1 MNCVMTRGIYLRANG
16 NLERY
21 CGPGS
26 KVSLAT
32 LDLNRINNDFVSK
45 YYFGPSFQHIR
56 KRMTNEEVP
65 FPGICEQCDY
75 LDIDAPLELENI
87 NNEIEWFHWEPSY
100 LCNLDCEWCCGE
112 REKIK
117 KEKVHYLPFSL
128 FSEMVDSINKYGLS
142 MKMGNIC
149 GQGEPLL
156 NKDIWKMVSYAKKK
170 IGGNILVSS
179 NGNAEFNEE
188 IVTSG
193 LDKIKLAIDGI
204 TQEVYA
210 RYRKNGSLKKVLDL
224 TKNIAVYRKKINSR
238 NPTIIWQYLLFDYND
253 SDEEL
258 LKFQQM
264 AIDYE
269 VNQIRIVYTRTSNYS
284 KRNPDDF
291 PRIFPDVIIHKLK
304 TDNILTVSNL
314 STIEKDIKTLEST
327 GKLQDAAKA
336 NMKMIQKCYKRL
348 VLGVTSYDKYLKFIN
363 VISYIPCE
371 NPASLTS
378 EEYRI
383 FTRTVK
389 EGYERFVRLY
399 KAIGDNKQMIAYQK
413 YINQLTIIDS
423 P

>member
-1 MNCVMTRGIYLRANG
+1 MNCVMTKGIYLRANG
-16 NLERY
+16 NLACY
-21 CGPGS
+21 CGTGS
-26 KVSLAT
+26 IVTLAS
-32 LDLNRINNDFVSK
+32 LDLKRNNNDFVSK
-45 YYFGPSFQHIR
+45 HYFGPSFQHIR
-56 KRMTNEEVP
+56 ESMANEKIP

-75 LDIDAPLELENI
+75 LDIGAPLELENV

-117 KEKVHYLPFSL
+117 KEKVHYLPLSL
-128 FSEMVDSINKYGLS
+128 FAEIVDSISKCGLK

-156 NKDIWKMVSYAKKK
+156 NKNIWKMVAYAKNK

-188 IVTSG
+188 IVTCG

-204 TQEVYA
+204 TQETYA
-210 RYRKNGSLKKVLDL
+210 RYRKNGSLKRVLDL
-224 TKNIAVYRKKINSR
+224 TKNIAAYRKRIGSHKPS
-238 NPTIIWQYLLFDYND
+238 IIWQYLLFDHND
-253 SDEEL
+253 SEEEL
-258 LKFQQM
+258 IKFQQM
-264 AIDYE
+264 ATDYE
-269 VNQIRIVYTRTSNYS
+269 VNQIRIVYTRTSHYS

-291 PRIFPDVIIHKLK
+291 PQIFPDIIIHKLK
-304 TDNILTVSNL
+304 SDNILSFSNI
-314 STIEKDIKTLEST
+314 SVIESEIESLEST
-327 GKLQDAAKA
+327 GKFQDAVKA

-348 VLGVTSYDKYLKFIN
+348 VLGVTSFDEYLKFIN
-363 VISYIPCE
+363 VISYIPSD

-378 EEYRI
+378 EEYRV

-399 KAIGDNKQMIAYQK
+399 KAIGDNKQMTAYQN
-413 YINQLTIIDS
+413 YINQLSIINSD
-423 P
+423 